1 MPEGPSVR
9 VIPAGG
15 TATPEVPDI
24 LELLSSL
31 VPLQGGGD
39 VAGGELGAGRD
50 VLPGVDLNVVSLR
63 VLQALSVAPE
73 GELIRA
79 RNCED
84 DIPEIPAVVVEEG
97 LDRKHSH
104 TSAVT

>member
-1 MPEGPSVR
+1 M
-9 VIPAGG
+9 
-15 TATPEVPDI
+15 
-24 LELLSSL
+24 SSL

-39 VAGGELGAGRD
+39 VAGGQLGPGRD

-79 RNCED
+79 GNCE
-84 DIPEIPAVVVEEG
+84 E
-97 LDRKHSH
+97 
-104 TSAVT
+104 